1 MGLYRI
7 VVDETR
13 CMNCGA
19 CMDLCPST
27 CIEFTRP
34 NDVSFYGSIMA
45 GSSPKEWMMEK
56 PYLIDEERC
65 TGCQICVR
73 ECPTNAIAVELD
85 PAKPVSARPKPVIL
99 RRDRVEDGGCWHPL
113 SEYTTEYL
121 KRPVTS
127 PWSGIGDWKPYTKV
141 RGTTQVWRGM
151 KRTEEE
157 AKPAKEIEVPQAESG
172 QVQKGSQN

>member
-1 MGLYRI
+1 MGLYKFL
-7 VVDETR
+7 VDETK

-34 NDVSFYGSIMA
+34 TDLDFYGAIMG
-45 GSSPKEWMMEK
+45 GSSPKNWMMEK
-56 PYLIDEERC
+56 PYLIEQERC

-85 PAKPVSARPKPVIL
+85 PTKPASARPRPVIVRKERL
-99 RRDRVEDGGCWHPL
+99 AEDGRWHPL
-113 SEYTTEYL
+113 SEYTREYL

-127 PWSGIGDWKPYTKV
+127 MWSGISDWRPMTESPSPAE
-141 RGTTQVWRGM
+141 VWRTM
-151 KRTEEE
+151 KKPRAKDGAVERAVAPE
-157 AKPAKEIEVPQAESG
+157 AEVAERA
-172 QVQKGSQN
+172 SQP

>member
-1 MGLYRI
+1 MGLYTFT
-7 VVDETR
+7 VDETR

-34 NDVSFYGSIMA
+34 TDVKFYGSIMD
-45 GSSPKEWMMEK
+45 GSTPKPWMMEK

-73 ECPTNAIAVELD
+73 ECPTDAITLELD
-85 PAKPVSARPKPVIL
+85 KAKPLSARPKPVII
-99 RRDRVEDGGCWHPL
+99 RRERVPQDGRWHPL
-113 SEYTTEYL
+113 SEYTCEYL

-127 PWSGIGDWKPYTKV
+127 MWSGIADWKPTTKP
-141 RGTTQVWRGM
+141 RAASQTWRTMPGPEPQTPQSRAP
-151 KRTEEE
+151 KPQAVEEE
-157 AKPAKEIEVPQAESG
+157 TK
-172 QVQKGSQN
+172 